1 MTFSE
6 AAIKIL
12 RDNKNLPM
20 SSKDIWSEIEKIGL
34 IKTNGKTPWATL
46 NAILICSDIN
56 SNSKYKVKNSE
67 RLMFE
72 SIGKNPMKFR
82 LLNLNESDVPIINEE
97 QNIGTEL
104 LLYEITCK
112 EINWKKLSF
121 YNNNENLEYRISNC
135 DEFTYIIEDKH
146 HPSLKIGK
154 TTNDPEQRL
163 SNLKTGNPSISLYHV
178 FPSSLY
184 TEKELHEKFQDYK
197 KDLEWFWPTNG
208 LTYFLSEEIEKHK
221 EILNSYN
228 KKKELDNLEKV
239 VMNLLK

>member
-104 LLYEITCK
+104 LLY
-112 EINWKKLSF
+112 
-121 YNNNENLEYRISNC
+121 
-135 DEFTYIIEDKH
+135 
-146 HPSLKIGK
+146 
-154 TTNDPEQRL
+154 
-163 SNLKTGNPSISLYHV
+163 
-178 FPSSLY
+178 
-184 TEKELHEKFQDYK
+184 
-197 KDLEWFWPTNG
+197 
-208 LTYFLSEEIEKHK
+208 
-221 EILNSYN
+221 
-228 KKKELDNLEKV
+228 
-239 VMNLLK
+239 